1 MLSQLPLYL
10 VISLLCLYLTY
21 GLVDGLKRRL
31 QQQRTRQP
39 LQLEVSRVRRQG
51 QLLKIWLRHP
61 QGKLLPRASAGQ
73 HLLVSALDPQGRMVS
88 RAYSLASDC
97 AQQRYYMLAI
107 KAEAG
112 GRLSQTLFLQLKAGD
127 KLQCS
132 WPKGHFK
139 LQKPLLLQLRLWLWP
154 ASVRPLV
161 LVAGGIGITPLLAM
175 VFSALRQGRR
185 VHLWVQARTRADL
198 LFLPMLRR
206 LPGLSFTAVLSQPD
220 TEWQGLRG
228 RINADLLLQHV
239 DQKAEFYLCA
249 NAKMVEA
256 LEHQLR
262 AAGVRHCYHELFSA
276 AHSNENFSIELNG
289 KMVQSLGHSSVLD
302 ALLSS
307 GMKVPYDCRGGSCGQ
322 CRLTLLGGSCKTVL
336 APEFQLADN
345 EILSCC
351 VQASSP
357 LQLAFSQP
365 QQANPSSA
373 ITLLDLKQNTI
384 EIQN

>member
-10 VISLLCLYLTY
+10 AISLLGLYLTY
-21 GLVDGLKRRL
+21 GVVDGLKRRL

-73 HLLVSALDPQGRMVS
+73 HLLVSALDLQGRMVS

-112 GRLSQTLFLQLKAGD
+112 GRLSQTLFLQLKTGD

-139 LQKPLLLQLRLWLWP
+139 LQKPLLLQLRLWLFP

-185 VHLWVQARTRADL
+185 VHLWVQARTKADL

-206 LPGLSFTAVLSQPD
+206 LPGLNFTAVLSQPD
-220 TEWQGLRG
+220 IEWQGLRG

-256 LEHQLR
+256 LEQQLR

-276 AHSNENFSIELNG
+276 AHSNENFAIELNG